1 MVRNGK
7 TLHTTVKVL
16 SSKFTLLK
24 LKLNEH
30 NHFIVV
36 DIEARTNI
44 INDTAQ

>member
-16 SSKFTLLK
+16 SSKFTL